1 MNIKNELSNAIP
13 DELFSRFRDADF
25 IHIAECLNIE
35 KDLAKR
41 RTALNKYIAIVIDEA
56 GKIEQRHQL
65 GRAKQVA
72 NKFLLHTYKN
82 RNGSR
87 K

>member
-1 MNIKNELSNAIP
+1 MNIKNELSKAIP
-13 DELFSRFRDADF
+13 DELFSKFRDADF

-56 GKIEQRHQL
+56 GKVDQRHKL
-65 GRAKQVA
+65 GRAIAVA
-72 NKFLLHTYKN
+72 NKYLLHTYKN
-82 RNGSR
+82 RTGSS